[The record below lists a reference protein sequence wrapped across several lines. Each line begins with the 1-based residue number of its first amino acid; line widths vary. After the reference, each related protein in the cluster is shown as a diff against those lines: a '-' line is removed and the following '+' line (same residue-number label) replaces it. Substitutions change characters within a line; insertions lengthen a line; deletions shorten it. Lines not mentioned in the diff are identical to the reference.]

1 MPTEEKPKT
10 GKLNGRL
17 WGARARDW
25 SDLQEPMTRRVYDA
39 VFQRIGVGAQTN
51 YLDVGCGSGL
61 AARLAADRG
70 AKVSGVDAAEN
81 LLAIAQSRVPAGQF
95 RVADLEELP
104 FADKTFDVVTGF
116 NSFQYAANPD
126 ACACTG
132 EACGKVRGCRCDCDL
147 GQTGRD
153 AGGDVDGRP
162 EGPCSASGSGNTWSI
177 CTFG

>member
-1 MPTEEKPKT
+1 MREARMPTDEKSKT

-25 SDLQEPMTRRVYDA
+25 AELQEPMTRPVYNA
-39 VFQRIGVGAQTN
+39 VVEHINIGAQTN

-61 AARLAADRG
+61 AAQLAAERG
-70 AKVSGVDAAEN
+70 AKVSSIDAAEN
-81 LLAIAQSRVPAGQF
+81 LLAIARSRIPAGQF

-126 ACACTG
+126 AALAQAKPVAKTPG
-132 EACGKVRGCRCDCDL
+132 PPPTLPFGKTPG
-147 GQTGRD
+147 T
-153 AGGDVDGRP
+153 P
-162 EGPCSASGSGNTWSI
+162 
-177 CTFG
+177 

>member
-39 VFQRIGVGAQTN
+39 VFQRIGVSADTN

-61 AARLAADRG
+61 AAQLAAERG

-104 FADKTFDVVTGF
+104 FPDKTFDVVTGF

-126 ACACTG
+126 AALAQAKRVAKSG
-132 EACGKVRGCRCDCDL
+132 RCVVIISAS
-147 GQTGRD
+147 GQAGRD
-153 AGGDVDGRP
+153 AGRG
-162 EGPCSASGSGNTWSI
+162 
-177 CTFG
+177 

>member
-25 SDLQEPMTRRVYDA
+25 AELQESMTRPVYDA
-39 VFQRIGVGAQTN
+39 VFERTGVGAQTN

-61 AARLAADRG
+61 AAQLAAERG

-81 LLAIAQSRVPAGQF
+81 LLAIAQSRVSAGQF

-104 FADKTFDVVTGF
+104 FADHTFDVVTGF
-116 NSFQYAANPD
+116 NSFQYAGNPD
-126 ACACTG
+126 AALAQAKRVAKSAKYSG
-132 EACGKVRGCRCDCDL
+132 EER
-147 GQTGRD
+147 
-153 AGGDVDGRP
+153 
-162 EGPCSASGSGNTWSI
+162 
-177 CTFG
+177 